1 MDRSHLA
8 LQSGE
13 SSGKVMFQATLGPSS
28 NQELF
33 HKGLK
38 MLRVGEEIMQVTPP
52 KKVFGEGH
60 GTWLRKRYLEKMVNM
75 ATHNDR

>member
-1 MDRSHLA
+1 
-8 LQSGE
+8 
-13 SSGKVMFQATLGPSS
+13 MFQATLGPSS

-60 GTWLRKRYLEKMVNM
+60 MTSQAVPGKDGE
-75 ATHNDR
+75 HGHSQ